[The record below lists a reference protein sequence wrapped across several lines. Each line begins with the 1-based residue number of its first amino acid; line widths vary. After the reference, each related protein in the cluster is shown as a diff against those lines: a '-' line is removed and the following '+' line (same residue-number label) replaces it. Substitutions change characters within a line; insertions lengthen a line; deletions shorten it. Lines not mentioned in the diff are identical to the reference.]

1 MKTLTTA
8 STGLLE
14 IDIDGFGMSFGAKE
28 VIRNLTFN
36 VKRGEVFGFLGANG
50 AGKTTTIR
58 TLLGLHAPTR
68 GKLLIDGRRYTPA
81 MSRSVGYL
89 PEERGLYR
97 NEPVIETMVY
107 FGILHGLSRG
117 EATSRSKAYLDRV
130 GLADKASERLVKL
143 SGGQQQK
150 VQLGVTIMHEPS
162 LMILDEPTEALD
174 PVNRSLLMD
183 IIDEQRQKGATVLLV
198 THRMEEVEQ
207 LCDRIALL
215 KDGELAEYGTID
227 EVKSRSGEPI
237 ITINYSGKL
246 PANEKLYKVSK
257 HLPHYA
263 ELIKTKD
270 VSPDE
275 VLKYVADS
283 KDLHISLFE
292 IRQKSLNDIFLD
304 LYKDTSGS
312 NG

>member
-1 MKTLTTA
+1 MSIHPAIAAGQLA
-8 STGLLE
+8 VE
-14 IDIDGFGMSFGAKE
+14 IDGFEMRFGEKE
-28 VIRNLTFN
+28 IIRNLTLN

-58 TLLGLHAPTR
+58 TLLALHEPTR
-68 GKLLIDGRRYTPA
+68 GKLLIDGQRYSPA
-81 MSRSVGYL
+81 ISSSVGYL

-97 NEPVIETMVY
+97 NEPVLETMIY
-107 FGILHGLSRG
+107 FGILHGLTRN
-117 EATSRSKAYLDRV
+117 EATSRSKTYLDRV
-130 GLADKASERLVKL
+130 GLADKVNEQLVKL

-150 VQLGVTIMHEPS
+150 VQLGVTIIHEPG

-183 IIDEQRQKGATVLLV
+183 IIGEQRSKGASVILV

-215 KDGELAEYGTID
+215 KNGELAEYGTID
-227 EVKSRSGEPI
+227 EVKARSGAPI
-237 ITINYSGKL
+237 IAINYSGKL
-246 PANEKLYKVSK
+246 PVQENLYQISK
-257 HLPHYA
+257 RLPHYA
-263 ELIKTKD
+263 ELIKTKGA
-270 VSPDE
+270 SPDE
-275 VLKYVADS
+275 VFRYLAGN

-304 LYKDTSGS
+304 LYKDSGES

>member
-1 MKTLTTA
+1 MALHAAA
-8 STGLLE
+8 SDEKLVIE
-14 IDIDGFGMSFGAKE
+14 ISNFGMSFGAKE

-58 TLLGLHAPTR
+58 TLLGLHEPTR
-68 GKLLIDGRRYTPA
+68 GKLLVDGRRYTPS

-97 NEPVIETMVY
+97 NEPVLETMVY
-107 FGILHGLSRG
+107 FGILHGLSRD
-117 EATSRSKAYLDRV
+117 EATSQSKAYLDRV
-130 GLADKASERLVKL
+130 GLGDKVGERLVKL

-198 THRMEEVEQ
+198 THRMDEVEQ

-227 EVKSRSGEPI
+227 EVKNRSGEPI
-237 ITINYSGKL
+237 IAINYSGKL
-246 PANEKLYKVSK
+246 PTHENVYKISK

-263 ELIKTKD
+263 ELIQTKD
-270 VSPDE
+270 VSTDE
-275 VLKYVADS
+275 VLKYLADS

-292 IRQKSLNDIFLD
+292 IRQKSLNDIFLE
-304 LYKDTSGS
+304 LYKDTRGS